1 METKIEIEGK
11 FYEQITQKSSTNGV
25 SRKMLGMLA
34 MAGVMHNLSFGG
46 SNYSRQRPS
55 VNIIEEFRLIQ
66 QKKSKLSRSDR
77 DWVIRQFN
85 RNFRE
90 I

>member
-1 METKIEIEGK
+1 MENKIEIEGK
-11 FYEQITQKSSTNGV
+11 IYEQITQKSSTNGV
-25 SRKMLGMLA
+25 SIKMLGMLA
-34 MAGVMHNLSFGG
+34 MAEAMHNLSFGG